1 LSKDPLLLEVADSHD
16 FSEQERWMSST
27 APIYPSQR
35 AAKEI
40 MELDDAD
47 QVLAVGIGIWPAGV
61 TRWIEA

>member
-1 LSKDPLLLEVADSHD
+1 LSKDPLLLEVADFHD